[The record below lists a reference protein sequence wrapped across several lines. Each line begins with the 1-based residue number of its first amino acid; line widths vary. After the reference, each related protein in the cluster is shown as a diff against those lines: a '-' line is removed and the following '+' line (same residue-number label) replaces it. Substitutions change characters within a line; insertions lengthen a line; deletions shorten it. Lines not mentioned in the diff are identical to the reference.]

1 MFSHSLRERHLP
13 QPWRIHAARASA
25 SRRPLTTASDS
36 LSVRFPVSRG
46 ASRSGEHLLSILV
59 NEATGSVVAE
69 GRRVRSGRAWSDSD
83 EPQLCALPRGL
94 RRPRPHC
101 LFRCSA
107 TVGRPTRLG
116 HKLTALDPWWNSA
129 VPAHGVGSAPAARR
143 ISAVAGWGPSSA
155 HSSGVLP
162 VPWSS
167 RRLGSAPCAKS
178 CRTVS
183 VCPQH
188 AAAHSGVP
196 SEPGPALSVSG
207 GAPASKSR
215 RAMSASPCTDA
226 RYSGVV
232 PSLLLRS
239 GHAPLP
245 NSAFVVLA
253 SPARTASKRRRESF
267 FWWRCFIAR
276 R

>member
-1 MFSHSLRERHLP
+1 MRPGTAGWSTRRRIPHTRKRTNVLRLGNRGIVAARREPANMFSHSLRERHLP

-83 EPQLCALPRGL
+83 EPQLRALPRGL

-116 HKLTALDPWWNSA
+116 RTLTSLDPWWNPA
-129 VPAHGVGSAPAARR
+129 MPAHRVGSAPAARR
-143 ISAVAGWGPSSA
+143 ISAVAG
-155 HSSGVLP
+155 
-162 VPWSS
+162 
-167 RRLGSAPCAKS
+167 
-178 CRTVS
+178 
-183 VCPQH
+183 
-188 AAAHSGVP
+188 
-196 SEPGPALSVSG
+196 
-207 GAPASKSR
+207 
-215 RAMSASPCTDA
+215 
-226 RYSGVV
+226 
-232 PSLLLRS
+232 
-239 GHAPLP
+239 
-245 NSAFVVLA
+245 
-253 SPARTASKRRRESF
+253 
-267 FWWRCFIAR
+267 
-276 R
+276 